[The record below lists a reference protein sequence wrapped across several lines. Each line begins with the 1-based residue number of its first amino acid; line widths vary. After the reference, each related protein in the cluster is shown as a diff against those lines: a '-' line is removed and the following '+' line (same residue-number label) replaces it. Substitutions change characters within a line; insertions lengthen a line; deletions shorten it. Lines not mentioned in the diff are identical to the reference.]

1 MFQSRLRKA
10 AFPPAEP
17 APPPEGGLS
26 RPGDLSRLVRE
37 ALETHRVRME
47 FQPVRMVGTFARA
60 ALHEGFVRILDGA
73 GQVIP
78 AGRFMGAVEESTL
91 GRDLDCA
98 ALRLGIVAL
107 RANPSLRLALNASAR
122 SLGNATWR
130 ATLDEAVRDLGPR
143 LTLEVGEGSAT
154 LLSDRVARFMAELR
168 PRGVCF
174 VLDDF
179 GIGPLSLRQL
189 RDFRFDGVKID
200 RTFVK
205 GIDRSADDQALVGAL
220 VTVAHRFGMFAI
232 AKGVETEGQ
241 AAQLRALGVDGLQG
255 FLYGRPGPVP

>member
-1 MFQSRLRKA
+1 MFHSRLRKA
-10 AFPPAEP
+10 AFPP
-17 APPPEGGLS
+17 PPETPPLQDGLS

-37 ALETHRVRME
+37 ALEHHRVRME
-47 FQPVRMVGTFARA
+47 FQPVRMVGSLSRP

-73 GQVIP
+73 GQIMP

-91 GRDLDCA
+91 GRELDCV
-98 ALRLGIVAL
+98 ALRLGLQAL
-107 RANPSLRLALNASAR
+107 RTHPSLRLALNASAR
-122 SLGNATWR
+122 SLGNSAWR
-130 ATLDEAVRDLGPR
+130 ATLEEGVREFGSR
-143 LTLEVGEGSAT
+143 LVLELGEGSAT
-154 LLSDRVARFMAELR
+154 LLPDRVARFMAELR

-174 VLDDF
+174 VLDDH

-189 RDFRFDGVKID
+189 RDFGFDGVKID
-200 RTFVK
+200 RSFVRD
-205 GIDRSADDQALVGAL
+205 IDGSADDQALVGAL

-232 AKGVETEGQ
+232 AKGVETEAQ